1 MAARRTDRLI
11 DHATKARQ
19 ASTDSPMNPRAAPT
33 AINTV
38 PSGRFDCRMYGA
50 FSVGGT
56 VATGIEY
63 VKLVEL
69 VVELNVGRVFVELV
83 LVVRGGKLSVSVDS
97 GGRLSVDVA
106 SVVWAAVWPVVA
118 AAVSVAV
125 VAPLVVVAAF
135 AVSVVSAAVVA
146 AWATT

>member
-1 MAARRTDRLI
+1 M
-11 DHATKARQ
+11 
-19 ASTDSPMNPRAAPT
+19 
-33 AINTV
+33 
-38 PSGRFDCRMYGA
+38 
-50 FSVGGT
+50 
-56 VATGIEY
+56 ATGIEY